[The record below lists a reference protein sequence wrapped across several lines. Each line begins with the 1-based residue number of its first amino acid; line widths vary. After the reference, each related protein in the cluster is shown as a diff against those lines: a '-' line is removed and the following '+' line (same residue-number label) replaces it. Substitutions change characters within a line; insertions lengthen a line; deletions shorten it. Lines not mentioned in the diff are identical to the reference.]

1 MIVFIIWALCIVIG
15 ILLIKAFQWEAE
27 EGFFSNL
34 FYLLGWTI
42 LFWAGIWA
50 GASVYYAAPIMVNKL
65 SSLF

>member
-15 ILLIKAFQWEAE
+15 ILLIKAYKIE
-27 EGFFSNL
+27 EKRAFFKDL
-34 FYLLGWTI
+34 FYSLGWTI

-65 SSLF
+65 SSSF